1 MLLSKNTNFQNTK
14 RTVKSSNLIAF
25 NTNKLYNS
33 TRLIAPILFKT
44 MKRNVLIAGCIALIS
59 LTSCTSK
66 KEVKEEAG
74 KYTVTNAAVIDTSF
88 TKEYVSQ
95 IRSVRNIEIRAQEKG
110 FLQNIYVDEG
120 QFVKAGQV
128 LFRIM
133 PQLYQAELQ
142 KAQAEAQAA
151 TIELQNAKAL
161 ADKNVV
167 SKSEQA
173 MAQAKLEQAKAEVAM
188 AKLHLSFTEI
198 KAPFDGTIDR
208 IPKKL
213 GSLIDEGEL
222 LTSLS
227 DNSQMFAYFNV
238 SEPEYLQYQTDV
250 KDRGDNQVSLLLANN
265 ERLKYKGKVEVIESE
280 FDPET
285 GNIAFRAKFPNNDKL
300 LRNGET
306 GKVLMT
312 IPMKKAL
319 IIPQKA
325 TYEIQDKKYVFV
337 VNDKNVLKSKEIKIV
352 GQLPD
357 LYIVKSGITVNDKI
371 LLEGVQK
378 ANDDDKIQYDYQDP
392 KTVLSHLR
400 IKAE

>member
-1 MLLSKNTNFQNTK
+1 
-14 RTVKSSNLIAF
+14 
-25 NTNKLYNS
+25 
-33 TRLIAPILFKT
+33 
-44 MKRNVLIAGCIALIS
+44 MKRNVLFAGCIALLC
-59 LTSCTSK
+59 LTSCTTK

-74 KYTVTNAAVIDTSF
+74 KFTVTNAAVIDTSF

-133 PQLYQAELQ
+133 PQLYEAELQ

-188 AKLHLSFTEI
+188 AKVHLSFTEI
-198 KAPFDGTIDR
+198 RAPFDGTIDR

-238 SEPEYLQYQTDV
+238 SEPEYLQYQTDI
-250 KDRGDNQVSLLLANN
+250 KDRGDSQVSLLLANN

-306 GKVLMT
+306 GKVEMT
-312 IPMKKAL
+312 VPVKNAI

-325 TYEIQDKKYVFV
+325 TYEIQDKMYVFV
-337 VNDKNVLKSKEIKIV
+337 VGNDNKLKSREIVIK
-352 GQLPD
+352 GELPD
-357 LYIVKSGITVNDKI
+357 LYVIESGITATDKI

-378 ANDDDKIQYDYQDP
+378 AKDDDKIEFVYQKP
-392 KTVLSHLR
+392 EEVLANLKL
-400 IKAE
+400 KAE